1 MRWDNLAVGADRTEI
16 NGVMPLPGLPGRSE
30 QITFDTPE
38 FRGIT
43 FFELYARSIL
53 NEVPGESSMSF
64 RWTIN
69 PYRGCSHACVYC
81 FARNSHTYLDMDAG
95 ADFDSKIVVKV
106 NAAQLLAKEL
116 AAPSWHGEPIAM
128 GTNVD
133 PYQRAEGKY
142 RLMRGLLDVLIE
154 HRNPFSILTK
164 GTLILRDVDLLEQAA
179 EHVPVRVA
187 VSVGTVDPTVWRSCE
202 PGTPSPKARLGVCR
216 TLADRGIGCSVL
228 MAPVL
233 PYISDSD
240 EQLEAT
246 VAAVAAAGASSITP
260 LALHLRP
267 GAREWYFRWLRATHP
282 TLVPR
287 YERLYSRGAYVPRG
301 YSERL
306 TRTVDRLARRYGLRE
321 PAVATSVMNENSKR
335 DNKFHQ
341 RF

>member
-1 MRWDNLAVGADRTEI
+1 MRWDNLAVGADRIES

-30 QITFDTPE
+30 QVTFDTPE

-116 AAPSWHGEPIAM
+116 AAPSWRGEPIAM

-154 HRNPFSILTK
+154 HRNQFSILTK
-164 GTLILRDVDLLEQAA
+164 G
-179 EHVPVRVA
+179 
-187 VSVGTVDPTVWRSCE
+187 
-202 PGTPSPKARLGVCR
+202 
-216 TLADRGIGCSVL
+216 
-228 MAPVL
+228 
-233 PYISDSD
+233 
-240 EQLEAT
+240 
-246 VAAVAAAGASSITP
+246 
-260 LALHLRP
+260 
-267 GAREWYFRWLRATHP
+267 
-282 TLVPR
+282 
-287 YERLYSRGAYVPRG
+287 
-301 YSERL
+301 
-306 TRTVDRLARRYGLRE
+306 
-321 PAVATSVMNENSKR
+321 
-335 DNKFHQ
+335 
-341 RF
+341 